1 MNTILRNTKAICVNI
16 IKFITDYKMLSFLI
30 ILAVLFVLYSADNY
44 SDILENIAYSYIAAV
59 VFYVVVDY
67 MLSFRRKKI
76 MCIQI
81 KSHMSILNEHI
92 RLCKNTVYNT
102 FDLSSKEYKNSKE
115 YADDFDELD
124 LTEKWGLDSNS
135 LQTRKLYLESQKS
148 VILENIVSLLN
159 YHDFLSDEQL
169 KNLIKIRNSVFLIQP
184 IFEKNYNFEKEQI
197 DLYPNNQKEI
207 GESIYEIDKLIK
219 EIIHENN

>member
-16 IKFITDYKMLSFLI
+16 IKFITDHKMLSFLA

-59 VFYVVVDY
+59 VFYVVIDY
-67 MLSFRRKKI
+67 MPSFRRKKI

-102 FDLSSKEYKNSKE
+102 FDFNSKEYKNSKE

-184 IFEKNYNFEKEQI
+184 IFEKKYYFEKEQI

-207 GESIYEIDKLIK
+207 GESIYEIDELIK